1 MINIVKM
8 DIYRLF
14 KTKALYIIGVV
25 FVGLVILLTYFSYEL
40 GDAEGI
46 DTNLKIYVDYTMSF
60 TIMVYTVVIAV
71 FSVLFTTA
79 ESSSGY
85 IKNIGGQISPRSI
98 LILSKAAALLL
109 YTIVMF
115 VIYFIVQMI
124 ANKAF
129 FGYIEFRGEAREF
142 TEYAA
147 IQILLHFA
155 LALLCM
161 MAAVIIRKNGI
172 AMTIAVI
179 LGLRITGNFYEGI
192 NMLFDSFDGFDISKY
207 LLIGN
212 MNSLLLAED
221 ISSVAGGAIIVG
233 VCFAAVSLLVSCLF
247 FEKRDIV

>member
-85 IKNIGGQISPRSI
+85 IKNIGGQISARSI

>member
-14 KTKALYIIGVV
+14 KTKAFYIIGVV
-25 FVGLVILLTYFSYEL
+25 FVGFVILLTYFSYEL

-46 DTNLKIYVDYTMSF
+46 GTNLKIYVDYTMSF

-85 IKNIGGQISPRSI
+85 IKNIGGQISARSI
-98 LILSKAAALLL
+98 LILSKAVALLV
-109 YTIVMF
+109 YNIIMF
-115 VIYFIVQMI
+115 VIYFIVQI
-124 ANKAF
+124 IVNKIF
-129 FGYIEFRGEAREF
+129 FGYIEFSGEPKEF
-142 TEYAA
+142 AEYVA

-161 MAAVIIRKNGI
+161 MVAVVIRKNGI

-192 NMLFDSFDGFDISKY
+192 NMLFDNFEAFDISKY

-212 MNSLLLAED
+212 MNSLLYAED
-221 ISSVAGGAIIVG
+221 ISSVASGAIIVG
-233 VCFAAVSLLVSCLF
+233 ICFAAVSLLVSCLF